1 MWPANVQEKTLHA
14 HPDLYGRS
22 PRGFPSVRIEKGTMR
37 IGSVADAPLGVG
49 FTMDLS
55 AIPPL

>member
-22 PRGFPSVRIEKGTMR
+22 PRGFPSVKIEKGTMR

-49 FTMDLS
+49 FILDHSSLS
-55 AIPPL
+55 PV